1 MSGRTC
7 RSPPIIIFDDGGRE
21 RAPKEALNGNE
32 IFPNSLDAIGLVV
45 TDEQHV
51 RSLSEDVDG
60 GVGGYPTSAVRADR
74 ASARPDRSATLN

>member
-1 MSGRTC
+1 M
-7 RSPPIIIFDDGGRE
+7 RSPPIIILDDEGRD
-21 RAPKEALNGNE
+21 RAPKEAIKRNE

-51 RSLSEDVDG
+51 RDDVDG
-60 GVGGYPTSAVRADR
+60 GVGGSPASAARAP

>member
-1 MSGRTC
+1 M
-7 RSPPIIIFDDGGRE
+7 RSPPIIIIFDDEGRERE
-21 RAPKEALNGNE
+21 RAPKEAIKRNE

-51 RSLSEDVDG
+51 RSLSDDVDG
-60 GVGGYPTSAVRADR
+60 GVGGSPASAARAP